1 MAKKSLTFLL
11 CGYILTNENKNTRTK
26 VEADM
31 MYDEFIKGTGCK
43 DSQYNYNVFKN
54 LEVMYMYT
62 DMTKEEIYEYGKK
75 LVDNS
80 KSAEQLEL
88 ERKLKVEI
96 EDLKREL
103 AKRKELVNEYAE
115 YVKADPTDAFWKDQL
130 RWAKEE
136 ARRIRS
142 KIKELK
148 WIME

>member
-1 MAKKSLTFLL
+1 
-11 CGYILTNENKNTRTK
+11 
-26 VEADM
+26 M
-31 MYDEFIKGTGCK
+31 MYDEFIEGTGCK
-43 DSQYNYNVFKN
+43 DNEHNYKVFKN
-54 LEVMYMYT
+54 LEVMYMFT

-88 ERKLKVEI
+88 NRKLKVEI

-103 AKRKELVNEYAE
+103 EKQKEVVNTYAE
-115 YVKADPTDAFWKDQL
+115 YVKADPKDAFWKDQL

-136 ARRIRS
+136 ARRTRS

-148 WIME
+148 WIMA